1 MKEIVNEYGGMFV
14 GVTGMVLFLGT
25 MSTILLSKGG
35 ILMQMIQTWMNGG
48 VSVIVAVIAILLLVI
63 LGGST
68 TDKNIG
74 IYAGAGE
81 IVKEA
86 SLTTDGNAEF
96 ERYWRLR

>member
-48 VSVIVAVIAILLLVI
+48 V
-63 LGGST
+63 
-68 TDKNIG
+68 
-74 IYAGAGE
+74 
-81 IVKEA
+81 
-86 SLTTDGNAEF
+86 
-96 ERYWRLR
+96 

>member
-1 MKEIVNEYGGMFV
+1 MKEIMMQYG
-14 GVTGMVLFLGT
+14 
-25 MSTILLSKGG
+25 
-35 ILMQMIQTWMNGG
+35 Q
-48 VSVIVAVIAILLLVI
+48 SVIVAVIAILLLVI
-63 LGGST
+63 IGGST